1 MKLLLQAA
9 LRSSKHKMLAFI
21 TLIMLFFLTI
31 ANQTEMISLGMMANN
46 GVEFFSMFGKPTHDY
61 VTKKEVET
69 TWQKIDKKNKGKIT
83 RRQASAY
90 MVKHQKHDI
99 LNKVLYLLASKLNLQ
114 QNMFK
119 MVMILLLVAFFKGI
133 FLFFSRYASQLL
145 SIKVTRDLRFQYFE
159 HIQSLPLSFYQEHNI
174 GTLSARAV
182 GDAGQ
187 IASSLNSCLINY
199 LQAPFI
205 IATSLFSCFYLSWR
219 LSLVI
224 FLGLPLIILPVI
236 FLTRRIKQ
244 VSRQMQ
250 RNQEHFTSV
259 LIDFLSGIQTIKI
272 FAMEKFSLRK
282 YQTQNDKMAYLE
294 GKNAMYS
301 LLTRPVLHL
310 ITTFCLAFVVIIG
323 LYTLRMSLAHLL
335 VFCGFLHLFYE
346 PVKKFAEEN
355 SNIQRGVVAAERMFE
370 VLHLTPQ
377 IKDQENAY
385 QLSSF
390 NDSIEFR
397 NISFRYKKDWVLKDL
412 SFTVKKGEMVAIV
425 GPTGAG
431 KSTIVQ
437 LLPRLFDIQKGEI
450 LIDGRNIKTFT
461 QKSLRDTIAFVPQK
475 PFLFY
480 DTAAENIAFG
490 RDFQR
495 SEIISAAKQAYAHE
509 FIENLPF
516 KYDTLLEE
524 TGKTLSG
531 GQQQRLAIA
540 RALVKKAPILVMDE
554 ATSSLDAISEN
565 KIKTVLKNLAKKSTQ
580 IVIAHRFSTIEHA
593 DRIIYL
599 ESGIKIADGTR
610 EELLATCPEFKL
622 MWESYHHRS
631 KPRVKH
637 ENPALSKN

>member
-9 LRSSKHKMLAFI
+9 LRSSKHKILALLTFI
-21 TLIMLFFLTI
+21 TLLFLTV
-31 ANQTEMISLGMMANN
+31 ANQTEMVALGVMANN
-46 GVEFFSMFGKPTHDY
+46 GVEFFSMFGKPSRDY

-69 TWQKIDKKNKGKIT
+69 TWQKIDKRNRGKIT
-83 RRQASAY
+83 RRQASSY
-90 MVKHQKHDI
+90 MAEHQKHN
-99 LNKVLYLLASKLNLQ
+99 LLKKLLYLLVSKLNLQ
-114 QNMFK
+114 QNMLRMVLILVVVALFK
-119 MVMILLLVAFFKGI
+119 AV
-133 FLFFSRYASQLL
+133 FLFSSRYASQLL

-187 IASSLNSCLINY
+187 IASSLNSCLTNY
-199 LQAPFI
+199 MQAPFVI
-205 IATSLFSCFYLSWR
+205 MSSLFACFYLSWK
-219 LSLVI
+219 LSLVL
-224 FLGLPLIILPVI
+224 FFGLPLIVLPVI

-272 FAMEKFSLRK
+272 FAMEKFSLKK

-310 ITTFCLAFVVIIG
+310 ITTFCLAFVIIIG
-323 LYTLRMSLAHLL
+323 LYTLRMSLAELL
-335 VFCGFLHLFYE
+335 IFCGLLHLFYE

-355 SNIQRGVVAAERMFE
+355 ANIQRGVVAAERMFE
-370 VLHLTPQ
+370 VLHLAPQ
-377 IKDQENAY
+377 ITDQVNAVH
-385 QLSSF
+385 LSSF

-397 NISFRYKKDWVLKDL
+397 NVSFKYKKDWVLKDL
-412 SFTVKKGEMVAIV
+412 SFTVKKGETVAIV

-437 LLPRLFDIQKGEI
+437 LLPRLFDVQKGEI
-450 LIDGRNIKTFT
+450 LIDGQNIRTFS
-461 QKSLRDTIAFVPQK
+461 QKSLRDMISFVPQK

-490 RDFQR
+490 RDFSR
-495 SEIISAAKQAYAHE
+495 SEIIAAAKKAYADE

-516 KYDTLLEE
+516 SYDTILEE

-565 KIKTVLKNLAKKSTQ
+565 KIKTVLKNLAKESTQ

-599 ESGIKIADGTR
+599 ENGVKIAEGSR
-610 EELLATCPEFKL
+610 EELLLNCPEFKM
-622 MWESYHHRS
+622 MWESYHH
-631 KPRVKH
+631 KTKTKVKN
-637 ENPALSKN
+637 EDPVLSKN